1 MKEEWVKAAE
11 VIARGGTATAAA
23 GAAGVD
29 PRTVRRWRADE
40 VEFEDYIEDA
50 RSQMMSSTAAILA
63 NSSEAAAIKLAE
75 IVESG
80 EQDRGTLAASTK
92 TLEIALK
99 WRSDVAI
106 ENRIRALELAAG
118 LRGP

>member
-1 MKEEWVKAAE
+1 MKDGWTDAAE
-11 VIARGGTATAAA
+11 VIAKGGTATAAA

-40 VEFEDYIEDA
+40 PQFEDYIEDA
-50 RSQMMSSTAAILA
+50 RSLMMAETAALLA
-63 NSSEAAAIKLAE
+63 HQSAAAARKLAL
-75 IVESG
+75 IVDRG
-80 EQDRGTLAASTK
+80 EQDRGTLAAAVK

-118 LRGP
+118 LRG